1 MHCRNALILSNFHDI
16 VAYMQ
21 EEQLSKYNIYL
32 TEHEA
37 RTVIRLLEIMM
48 RQRGITKSEVD
59 TMVRILNKI
68 EEQSDWNSFQ

>member
-1 MHCRNALILSNFHDI
+1 
-16 VAYMQ
+16 MQ